1 MNRILITGAAGE
13 IGTVLRAGL
22 AGHYSLRLLDVR
34 PCANVTTGEEA
45 MVADVGDVAAV
56 TAAAR
61 GIDCIV
67 HLAGVPREGPWDQI
81 LPRNIAGTYNV
92 FEAARASGVKRVIF
106 ASSNHVIGF
115 HRVGKHVDEHS
126 ALRPDSRYGVSKVFG
141 EAVGRLYADK
151 HGLSVACLRI
161 GSFRDAPKNA
171 RELRTWISHRD
182 TVQLVRRCIDAQ
194 KFSFIVVYGV
204 SANTRNEWHDSMA
217 ERIGFHPE
225 DNAEQFAAQL
235 EGKTYPPGPA
245 SDFHGGE
252 PCAMEFS
259 GDPSRVE

>member
-1 MNRILITGAAGE
+1 MKRILITGAAGE

-34 PCANVTTGEEA
+34 PCTRVTADEEA
-45 MVADVGDVAAV
+45 VVTDVGDVAAV
-56 TAAAR
+56 TAATR
-61 GIDCIV
+61 GIDCVV

-106 ASSNHVIGF
+106 ASSNHVIGYY
-115 HRVGKHVDEHS
+115 RVGKRVDEN
-126 ALRPDSRYGVSKVFG
+126 ALVRPDSRYGVSKVFG

-161 GSFRDAPKNA
+161 GSFRDTPKNA

-182 TVQLVRRCIDAQ
+182 TVQLVRRCIDAPDYH
-194 KFSFIVVYGV
+194 FIVVYGV
-204 SANTRNEWHDSMA
+204 SANARREWHDRTA
-217 ERIGFHPE
+217 ATIGYRPE
-225 DNAEQFAAQL
+225 DNAETYAAQL
-235 EGKTYPPGPA
+235 QGKTYPPGPA
-245 SDFHGGE
+245 TDFHGGE

-259 GDPSRVE
+259 GEPSRIE